1 MRRGQSY
8 PSSNDVIVQI
18 PAGIAEGK
26 NRYPRNADHVFCLI
40 TLDLVVESHSL
51 TDSAVGVLLGSKI
64 ARGFLQSAF
73 VFTGV
78 CVRDVQPER
87 TIRTKNAP
95 AFCKHFR
102 RMRDILIRRCL
113 STDLSSNAVI
123 AERVIRRGRH
133 TAMNA
138 VIVQSFQKV
147 EAIAGIKDV
156 KLRYAPPALLDLC
169 FH

>member
-1 MRRGQSY
+1 M
-8 PSSNDVIVQI
+8 QI

-26 NRYPRNADHVFCLI
+26 NRYPRNADHVFRLI

-123 AERVIRRGRH
+123 AEGVIRRGTSHH

-147 EAIAGIKDV
+147 EAIAGINDV
-156 KLRYAPPALLDLC
+156 KLHYAPPALLDLC

>member
-1 MRRGQSY
+1 MKEGNLILH
-8 PSSNDVIVQI
+8 PNDVIVQI
-18 PAGIAEGK
+18 PTGIAEGK
-26 NRYPRNADHVFCLI
+26 NRYPRNADHVFRLI

-113 STDLSSNAVI
+113 STDLSSHAVI
-123 AERVIRRGRH
+123 AERVIRRGTSHSNERCH
-133 TAMNA
+133 RAEF
-138 VIVQSFQKV
+138 S
-147 EAIAGIKDV
+147 EG
-156 KLRYAPPALLDLC
+156 
-169 FH
+169 

>member
-1 MRRGQSY
+1 MKEGNLILH
-8 PSSNDVIVQI
+8 PNDVIVQI
-18 PAGIAEGK
+18 PAGIAEDK
-26 NRYPRNADHVFCLI
+26 NRYPRNADHVFRLI

-51 TDSAVGVLLGSKI
+51 TDSAVGVLLDSKI

-87 TIRTKNAP
+87 TIRTKNAS
-95 AFCKHFR
+95 AFCKHFS

-123 AERVIRRGRH
+123 AERVIRRG
-133 TAMNA
+133 
-138 VIVQSFQKV
+138 
-147 EAIAGIKDV
+147 DV
-156 KLRYAPPALLDLC
+156 TQQ
-169 FH
+169 

>member
-8 PSSNDVIVQI
+8 PSSNYVIVQI

-123 AERVIRRGRH
+123 AERVIRRGTSHSNERCH
-133 TAMNA
+133 RAEF
-138 VIVQSFQKV
+138 S
-147 EAIAGIKDV
+147 EG
-156 KLRYAPPALLDLC
+156 
-169 FH
+169 